1 MGPFCPVR
9 LRRRMAAGFLAA
21 SVTRQQASADIPMVT
36 QPAPEA
42 GIPLKDI
49 RHGLEVLVAM
59 AGLGTL
65 ILLVPAVAGLARGD
79 WTALFWIALPAG
91 IVAAVRAYDRFAPE
105 VYVVLFADRME
116 FPRWRGKP
124 RLVRW
129 SDVEAVRWPGTRAIE
144 RWIEIA
150 VPKSTDWPLAKAPL
164 DLQNLSVEDRLLLI
178 RYLRLHAAEVC
189 EEGWPQFCW
198 KGAVPLVAA
207 LREWETD
214 GGASERPLVGEF
226 LNRHPFV
233 LGLIC
238 PLIMPRFVLR
248 VVLREV
254 SRETWW
260 TTAGLIALSVV
271 VNIRLVWGRWVSPF
285 SEVLMGTAAAMALAG
300 LFAPA
305 DRKRQPDEISWFSAV
320 ASLTAVL
327 VGFPLLLN
335 AVALGWVKIP
345 KPLLQWLLIAVYA
358 FLFGP
363 VFVFATR
370 RHRREKQQAPVLEAD
385 ALRRWDVYMETGE
398 LPPAA
403 DAPAT

>member
-144 RWIEIA
+144 RRIEIA

-305 DRKRQPDEISWFSAV
+305 DRKRQPDEISW
-320 ASLTAVL
+320 LRAVL
-327 VGFPLLLN
+327 CLAMMVVGLPLLGN
-335 AVALGWVKIP
+335 AVALGWLRIP
-345 KPLLQWLLIAVYA
+345 EALAEWIAPAILLM
-358 FLFGP
+358 FLWPALGSR
-363 VFVFATR
+363 VRAR
-370 RHRREKQQAPVLEAD
+370 QRQKEQAPALETD
-385 ALRRWDVYMETGE
+385 ALRRWDAYIETGE

-403 DAPAT
+403 DAPAV